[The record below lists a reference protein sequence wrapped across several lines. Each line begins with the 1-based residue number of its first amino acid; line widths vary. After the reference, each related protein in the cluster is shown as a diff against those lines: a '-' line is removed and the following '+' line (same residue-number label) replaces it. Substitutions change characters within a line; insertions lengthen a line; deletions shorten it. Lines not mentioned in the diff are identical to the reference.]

1 MMEERKLTA
10 KDIMNRK
17 VVSVSTGT
25 SLSEAAR
32 LLEAHKFDGMPVVDD
47 DNRLIG
53 IVTEYDLISK
63 GSAVHIPTMQFILQ
77 NLHAFPKDE
86 DEFREDVAAVS
97 SLKVGD
103 VMNDDPLTL
112 SGDATFVEVVAA
124 FRDHHRVNP
133 IPIVDKS
140 RRVIGIISR
149 FDLIHPLSV
158 LR

>member
-1 MMEERKLTA
+1 MEERKLTA

-17 VVSVSTGT
+17 VVSVSPGT
-25 SLSEAAR
+25 PLSEAAR
-32 LLEAHKFDGMPVVDD
+32 LLEAYKFDGMPVVDD

-77 NLHAFPKDE
+77 NLHAFPNDANQ
-86 DEFREDVAAVS
+86 FREDVAAVS
-97 SLKVGD
+97 SLTAGD
-103 VMNDDPLTL
+103 VMNADPLAL
-112 SGDATFVEVVAA
+112 SGDAAFVEVIAA

-140 RRVIGIISR
+140 RRDIGIICR

>member
-1 MMEERKLTA
+1 MMEERKLKA

-17 VVSVSTGT
+17 VVSVSPGT
-25 SLSEAAR
+25 PLSEAAR
-32 LLEAHKFDGMPVVDD
+32 LLEEHKFDGMPVVDD
-47 DNRLIG
+47 DNQLIG

-77 NLHAFPKDE
+77 NLHAFPNDANQ
-86 DEFREDVAAVS
+86 FRGDVAVVS
-97 SLKVGD
+97 SLTVGD
-103 VMNDDPLTL
+103 VMNADPMTL
-112 SGDATFVEVVAA
+112 SGDATFEEVVAT
-124 FRDHHRVNP
+124 FRDHYRVNP
-133 IPIVDKS
+133 IPIIDKS